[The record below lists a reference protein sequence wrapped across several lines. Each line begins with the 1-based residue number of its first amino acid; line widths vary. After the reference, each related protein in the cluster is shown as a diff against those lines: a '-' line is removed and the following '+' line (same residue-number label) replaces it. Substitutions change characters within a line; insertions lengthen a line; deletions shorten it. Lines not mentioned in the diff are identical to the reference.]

1 MLCTTPVMQLR
12 ERAQQFTSGCA
23 FDIFQTSCSDL
34 YQILFLPSFPNNF
47 IFSRFVSPGICS
59 YIIFPAFVFYLL
71 QGFFSRLF
79 PQIYFAPPSLS
90 PIIFTLQF
98 LFKHVQCNIFL
109 NMFVFVPNCFRIFLP
124 NLFPSPLSLIFVFF
138 PDFFSRS
145 RREGGGKGAH
155 QKFFPSHYSP

>member
-90 PIIFTLQF
+90 PIIFTTIFIQTCPMQYF
-98 LFKHVQCNIFL
+98 LEYVCICTK
-109 NMFVFVPNCFRIFLP
+109 
-124 NLFPSPLSLIFVFF
+124 LFSDFSPKLVSLTSF
-138 PDFFSRS
+138 PDFCLFP
-145 RREGGGKGAH
+145 G
-155 QKFFPSHYSP
+155 FFFTVET